1 MRFEGLRQMN
11 YFELFAKVVT
21 DIRIAVS
28 LSTILP
34 VGPAKQIENGEI
46 ARASWALPVA
56 GLVVGLVG
64 AVVYAIAHRV
74 GLPAGLAAVLALA
87 ATILVTGALHEDG
100 LADTLDGLG
109 GGKSREQKLEIM
121 RDSRIGT
128 YGACAL
134 ILSITLRWSALAAIA
149 EPAAVAAA
157 LLIAHVAARAALPAF
172 MWLVPPARSNGL
184 SAGAG
189 QPPPQSAIIAMGL
202 GILCLVIGF
211 GPGKAIMALILL
223 SVAALIWGVIAT
235 RQIGG
240 QTGDILGALEQVG
253 EIVVLLMASALV

>member
-1 MRFEGLRQMN
+1 MRYLEPL
-11 YFELFAKVVT
+11 ASIAT
-21 DIRIAVS
+21 DIRIAMS

-34 VGPAKQIENGEI
+34 VGPAKKIESGEV

-56 GLVVGLVG
+56 GLVVGLAG
-64 AVVYAIAHRV
+64 AVVYAIAHRI
-74 GLPAGLAAVLALA
+74 GLPNGAAAVLALA

-134 ILSITLRWSALAAIA
+134 ILSTTLRWSALAAIA
-149 EPAAVAAA
+149 EPMAVTAT
-157 LLIAHVAARAALPAF
+157 LLVAHAAARAALPAF
-172 MWLVPPARSNGL
+172 MSLVPPARSDGL

-189 QPPPQSAIIAMGL
+189 QPPAQSAIIAVGL
-202 GILCLVIGF
+202 GVLCLVVGF

-223 SVAALIWGVIAT
+223 SVSALIWGFIAT

-240 QTGDILGALEQVG
+240 QTGDILGALEQAG
-253 EIVVLLMASALV
+253 EIAVVLMAAALI

>member
-1 MRFEGLRQMN
+1 MRYL
-11 YFELFAKVVT
+11 ELFASIMT
-21 DIRIAVS
+21 DVRIAVS

-34 VGPAKQIENGEI
+34 VGPANSLGGAEV

-56 GLVVGLVG
+56 GLVVGLAG
-64 AVVYAIAHRV
+64 AAVYAIAHRI
-74 GLPAGLAAVLALA
+74 GLHAEAAAILALA
-87 ATILVTGALHEDG
+87 ATILITGALHEDG
-100 LADTLDGLG
+100 LADALDGLG

-149 EPAAVAAA
+149 EPATVAVA
-157 LLIAHVAARAALPAF
+157 LLIAHAAARAALPAF
-172 MWLVPPARSNGL
+172 MSLIPPARSDGL

-189 QPPPQSAIIAMGL
+189 QPPLQSALIAAGL

-211 GPGKAIMALILL
+211 GPGKAIMALLLL
-223 SVAALIWGVIAT
+223 SVGALIWGFIAT

-240 QTGDILGALEQVG
+240 QTGDILGALEQAG
-253 EIVVLLMASALV
+253 EIVVLLMAAALV

>member
-1 MRFEGLRQMN
+1 MRYLKLLTGI
-11 YFELFAKVVT
+11 VT
-21 DIRIAVS
+21 DIRIAMS
-28 LSTILP
+28 LLTILP
-34 VGPAKQIENGEI
+34 VGPANSFDGGEV

-56 GLVVGLVG
+56 GLVVGLAG
-64 AVVYAIAHRV
+64 AVAYAIAHRV
-74 GLPAGLAAVLALA
+74 GLPAGAAATLALA
-87 ATILVTGALHEDG
+87 TTILVTGALHEDG

-149 EPAAVAAA
+149 EPMAITAA
-157 LLIAHVAARAALPAF
+157 LLVAHAATRAALPAF
-172 MWLVPPARSNGL
+172 MSLVPPARSEGL

-189 QPPPQSAIIAMGL
+189 QPPAQSAIIAASL

-211 GPGKAIMALILL
+211 GPGKAVMALILL
-223 SVAALIWGVIAT
+223 SIVASIWGFIAT

-240 QTGDILGALEQVG
+240 QTGDILGALEQAG
-253 EIVVLLMASALV
+253 EIVVLLMAAALI

>member
-1 MRFEGLRQMN
+1 MN
-11 YFELFAKVVT
+11 YIELLGRAVA

-28 LSTILP
+28 FSTILP
-34 VGPAKQIENGEI
+34 AGPAKPVNDGEV

-56 GLVVGLVG
+56 GLVVGLAG
-64 AVVYAIAHRV
+64 AIIYAIAHRV
-74 GLPAGLAAVLALA
+74 GLPAEAAAVLALVV
-87 ATILVTGALHEDG
+87 TIFVTGALHEDG

-109 GGKSREQKLEIM
+109 GGRSREQKLEIM

-134 ILSITLRWSALAAIA
+134 IVSITLRWTALATIA

-157 LLIAHVAARAALPAF
+157 LLIAHAAARATLPVF
-172 MWLVPPARSNGL
+172 MWLIPPARPDGL

-189 QPPPQSAIIAMGL
+189 QPLPQSAIIAL
-202 GILCLVIGF
+202 GVGFLCLAIGF
-211 GPGKAIMALILL
+211 GPGKAITGLILL
-223 SVAALIWGVIAT
+223 SVVALVWGFIAT

-240 QTGDILGALEQVG
+240 QTGDILGALEQAG
-253 EIVVLLMASALV
+253 EIVVLLMAAALV

>member
-1 MRFEGLRQMN
+1 MN
-11 YFELFAKVVT
+11 YLELPVKIVT
-21 DIRIAVS
+21 DIRIAMS

-34 VGPAKQIENGEI
+34 VGRGKPADNGEV
-46 ARASWALPVA
+46 AQASWALPVA
-56 GLVVGLVG
+56 GLVVGLAG
-64 AVVYAIAHRV
+64 AVVYAIAHRI
-74 GLPAGLAAVLALA
+74 GLRAEAAAVLALA

-109 GGKSREQKLEIM
+109 GGRSRDSRLEIM

-134 ILSITLRWSALAAIA
+134 IVSITLRWSALATIA
-149 EPAAVAAA
+149 EPAAVAAI
-157 LLIAHVAARAALPAF
+157 LLVAHAAARSALPVF
-172 MWLVPPARSNGL
+172 MWLVPPARSDGL

-189 QPPPQSAIIAMGL
+189 QPPPQSAIIAVGL

-211 GPGKAIMALILL
+211 GLGKAIMALILL
-223 SVAALIWGVIAT
+223 SIAALMWGFIAT

-253 EIVVLLMASALV
+253 EIVVLLMVAALV

>member
-1 MRFEGLRQMN
+1 MN
-11 YFELFAKVVT
+11 YFELLAKILT

-28 LSTILP
+28 FSTLLP
-34 VGPAKQIENGEI
+34 VGPAQPVNDGAL
-46 ARASWALPVA
+46 ARASWALPIA

-64 AVVYAIAHRV
+64 AIVYAIAHRV
-74 GLPAGLAAVLALA
+74 GLPAGAGAVLALV
-87 ATILVTGALHEDG
+87 ATIFVTGAIHEDG

-109 GGKSREQKLEIM
+109 GGRSREQKLEIM

-134 ILSITLRWSALAAIA
+134 IVSIALRWTALATVA

-157 LLIAHVAARAALPAF
+157 LLAAHAAARATLPAF
-172 MWLVPPARSNGL
+172 MWLIPPARRDGL
-184 SAGAG
+184 SAGVG
-189 QPPPQSAIIAMGL
+189 QPPPQSAIIAVGL
-202 GILCLVIGF
+202 GIICLAIGF
-211 GPGKAIMALILL
+211 GPGKAILGLILL
-223 SVAALIWGVIAT
+223 SVGAIGWGFIAT

-253 EIVVLLMASALV
+253 EVVVLLMAAALV

>member
-1 MRFEGLRQMN
+1 MQIL
-11 YFELFAKVVT
+11 ELLERIVA
-21 DIRIAVS
+21 DIRIAIS

-34 VGPAKQIENGEI
+34 VGLAARIDDGEV

-56 GLVVGLVG
+56 GLVVGLAG
-64 AVVYAIAHRV
+64 AIAYWVARKM
-74 GLPAGLAAVLALA
+74 GLPSDPAAALALA
-87 ATILVTGALHEDG
+87 ATVLVSGALHEDG
-100 LADTLDGLG
+100 LADTADGLG
-109 GGKSREQKLEIM
+109 GGESREQKLEIM

-134 ILSITLRWSALAAIA
+134 ILSMIARWSALATIA
-149 EPAAVAAA
+149 EPAEVAMA
-157 LLIAHVAARAALPAF
+157 LLVTHAAARAALPAF
-172 MWLVPPARSNGL
+172 MWLIPPARPDGL

-189 QPPPQSAIIAMGL
+189 QPPSQSAIIAVGL

-211 GPGKAIMALILL
+211 GPGKAIMGLILL
-223 SVAALIWGVIAT
+223 SIAALIGGFIAT

-253 EIVVLLMASALV
+253 EIVVLLMAAALV

>member
-1 MRFEGLRQMN
+1 MR
-11 YFELFAKVVT
+11 YFELLAKIVA

-34 VGPAKQIENGEI
+34 VGLAKPVNDGEV
-46 ARASWALPVA
+46 AQASWALPVA
-56 GLVVGLVG
+56 GLLVGFAG

-74 GLPAGLAAVLALA
+74 GLPAEAAAVLALA
-87 ATILVTGALHEDG
+87 ATILVTSAIHEDG

-109 GGKSREQKLEIM
+109 GGSSREQKLEIM

-128 YGACAL
+128 YGACGL
-134 ILSITLRWSALAAIA
+134 IVSITLRWTALAAIA

-157 LLIAHVAARAALPAF
+157 LLIAHAAARAALPVF
-172 MWLVPPARSNGL
+172 MWLVPPARPDGL

-189 QPPPQSAIIAMGL
+189 QPPPQSVIIAVGF

-211 GPGKAIMALILL
+211 GPGKGIMGLILL
-223 SVAALIWGVIAT
+223 SIGALTWGFIAR

-253 EIVVLLMASALV
+253 EIAVLLMAAALV

>member
-1 MRFEGLRQMN
+1 MKFEGFSQMN
-11 YFELFAKVVT
+11 YVEFLAKIVA
-21 DIRIAVS
+21 DIRIAIS

-34 VGPAKQIENGEI
+34 IGPAKPLNDGEV

-56 GLVVGLVG
+56 GLVVGLTG

-74 GLPAGLAAVLALA
+74 GLPPEAAAVLALA
-87 ATILVTGALHEDG
+87 ATILVSGAIHEDG
-100 LADTLDGLG
+100 LADTADGLG
-109 GGKSREQKLEIM
+109 GGRSREQKLEIM

-134 ILSITLRWSALAAIA
+134 IVSIMLRWSALATIT

-157 LLIAHVAARAALPAF
+157 LLIAHAAARAALPVF
-172 MWLVPPARSNGL
+172 MWLIPPARSDGL

-189 QPPPQSAIIAMGL
+189 QPPPQNAIIAVGL
-202 GILCLVIGF
+202 GFLCLVIGF
-211 GPGKAIMALILL
+211 GPGKAILGLILL
-223 SVAALIWGVIAT
+223 AIGALIWGFIAT

-253 EIVVLLMASALV
+253 EIVVLLMAAALA